1 MGKMSKA
8 VRIRRMLSRGASVEQ
23 IAKATGSSKPYIYT
37 VNMKM
42 KKEIQEKEWA
52 TIETLAKTGIT
63 PPPPENLLPAHEQP
77 PQKTWS
83 MWQRFKAIVGF

>member
-42 KKEIQEKEWA
+42 KKDAQEKEWA

-63 PPPPENLLPAHEQP
+63 PPPPENFTPEKHEVP
-77 PQKTWS
+77 KT
-83 MWQRFKAIVGF
+83 MWQRIKSLFGF

>member
-42 KKEIQEKEWA
+42 KKDAQEKEWA

-63 PPPPENLLPAHEQP
+63 PPPPVENFTPEKHEVP
-77 PQKTWS
+77 KT